1 MRTSMGSG
9 KSGKHRGNV
18 QSVLFPKN
26 LHVVVVGRGFVK
38 VNIAAPAFSAGSIDC
53 SHSSQPKGARGG
65 PFVGFRVTVLFAKY
79 YDVLC
84 NVVGYSSCNPTMAPT
99 LTRAPTITQ
108 SPSQNPTNMPSKVPT
123 VTFSPSS
130 APTLGPTQAPT
141 ETDSPTITR
150 NPSVAPSSRPTL
162 NPSVFISSSPTTSI
176 PTQTPTT
183 FSPSSPISQILTIKL
198 RFSLVTFRSLSTREK
213 NEFEDNIQLCISR
226 SENVPLDAVD
236 LQAVS
241 SIADGGT
248 RITTEILFFSLN
260 SATFFMERVSDNS
273 SAIFNTE
280 NLFRVADYGV
290 PVVEDVCFCTMQS
303 ENKSSDSTSL
313 VLLIIGVACAGVL
326 MCCCIYFT
334 WKFCCKKLRRSREQ
348 RVNSGLTTDS
358 LQNENLML

>member
-1 MRTSMGSG
+1 MINHPALLIIVGIFLLQISTARATSSP
-9 KSGKHRGNV
+9 SLSPSLSPSSLPSSSPSLAPTLSPSTCSPLLA
-18 QSVLFPKN
+18 SVSP
-26 LHVVVVGRGFVK
+26 
-38 VNIAAPAFSAGSIDC
+38 
-53 SHSSQPKGARGG
+53 SSSPS
-65 PFVGFRVTVLFAKY
+65 
-79 YDVLC
+79 
-84 NVVGYSSCNPTMAPT
+84 YSSCNPTMAPT

-260 SATFFMERVSDNS
+260 SATFFMERVSNNS

-313 VLLIIGVACAGVL
+313 VLLIIGVVDNQ
-326 MCCCIYFT
+326 F
-334 WKFCCKKLRRSREQ
+334 FLRHVKILLR
-348 RVNSGLTTDS
+348 TTRGRRI
-358 LQNENLML
+358 